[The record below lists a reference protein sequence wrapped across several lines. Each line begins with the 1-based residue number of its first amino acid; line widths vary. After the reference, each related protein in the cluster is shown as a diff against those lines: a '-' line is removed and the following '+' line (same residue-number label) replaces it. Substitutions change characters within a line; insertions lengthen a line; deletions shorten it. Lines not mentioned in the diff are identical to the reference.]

1 MLNIKNP
8 MPKYFLKRLSILI
21 LALTVVSFWAE
32 QAYLYSDEDYYGNDN
47 CNVADIK
54 LNGDLYSYISQ
65 ADKNENGITII
76 DAVSSEDI
84 VRSIEQAEENDNIKA
99 IILEINSFGGRGVA
113 AEEVANALKRAKK
126 PTVAFVR
133 ENANSAAYW
142 SATGADIIFASASSD
157 IGNIGVTIS
166 YLDNAKKN
174 ETDGIT
180 FNQLSAGKFK
190 DMFNSDKPLT
200 DEERKLIERDLKI
213 LHENFIKAVAE
224 NRKMDIEK
232 VRELADGSS
241 MPGQMALENN
251 LIDKIGGMN
260 EVKEYLK
267 EKIGGEAEICR

>member
-1 MLNIKNP
+1 MLMAIAVFWWETINYTMEDDWFGEESCNVSNIK
-8 MPKYFLKRLSILI
+8 L
-21 LALTVVSFWAE
+21 
-32 QAYLYSDEDYYGNDN
+32 QGN
-47 CNVADIK
+47 
-54 LNGDLYSYISQ
+54 LYSYISQ
-65 ADKNENGITII
+65 ADKDENGITIA

-84 VRSIEQAEENDNIKA
+84 VRAIENAEWNDSIKA

-126 PTVAFVR
+126 PTVALIR
-133 ENANSAAYW
+133 DNANSAAYW
-142 SATGADIIFASASSD
+142 SATGSDIIFASASSD
-157 IGNIGVTIS
+157 VGSIGVTNS
-166 YLDNAKKN
+166 YLDNAEKN

-232 VRELADGSS
+232 ARQLADGSS
-241 MPGQMALENN
+241 MPGQMALENG
-251 LIDKIGGMN
+251 LIDKIGGRY
-260 EVKEYLK
+260 EVEEYLK
-267 EKIGGEAEICR
+267 EKIGEEVEICR